1 MQKKIIPGG
10 GVIFV
15 DKGVIFVELGSF
27 DKDFVKNT
35 RKRAPTWKYFG
46 VFSPRYSEKHI
57 LEGKFNPKMNQG
69 FFMDWKL
76 QTEKIYF
83 ESLLQQS
90 FATSSK
96 SLAFSYICATSEGS
110 GFSRNFALSDIYKN

>member
-90 FATSSK
+90 FATLF
-96 SLAFSYICATSEGS
+96 LAFSYICATSEGS

>member
-10 GVIFV
+10 
-15 DKGVIFVELGSF
+15 GVIFVELGSF

-35 RKRAPTWKYFG
+35 RKRAPTGKYFG

-57 LEGKFNPKMNQG
+57 LKGKFNPKMNQG

-90 FATSSK
+90 FATLF
-96 SLAFSYICATSEGS
+96 LAFSYICATSEGS